1 MNPARFQAGQAGDP
15 AFRLEKPPVLADNF
29 AFSADRQTIV
39 SASSSTSPSIA
50 FNPLTGAIRALAMD
64 AVQKANSGHPGAPM
78 GMAEIAE
85 VLWRRHLRHN
95 PANPQWADRDRFV
108 LSNGHGS
115 MLIYALLHLTGYDLS
130 IDDLKNFRQFGSRTA
145 GHPEVGHTPGV
156 ETTTGPLGQG
166 ITNAVGMAI
175 AEKVL
180 AAEFNKPGHDIVDH
194 HTYVFLGDGC
204 LMEGVSHEACSLAGT
219 LGLSKL
225 IAFYDDNGISI
236 DGHVEG
242 WFTDDTPKRFEAYGW
257 QVIPDVDGHN
267 AEAIERAILDARAD
281 KARPTLICCKTTIGM
296 GSPNKAGSHDV
307 HGAPLG
313 ADEIAAARAH
323 IGWTHAPFDI
333 PSEVYGAWNG
343 KPRGEVFET
352 NWNRRFDA
360 YQSAFPAEAA
370 EFKRRMAGELP
381 ADWAT
386 KSAAAIAE
394 IAAKAENIATR
405 KASQNAIGAFAPL
418 LPELIGGSADL
429 AGSNLTLWKGSKGVS
444 KNEGGNYL
452 YYGVREFG
460 MTAIANGLS
469 LHGGLIPY
477 TATFLVFSDYARNAI
492 RMAALMKQRQ
502 IMVYTHDSIGLGED
516 GPTHQ
521 PVEHVSSLRIIPN
534 VDVWR
539 TADATETAVAWAA
552 AIERQDGPSVLALS
566 RQNLPTITA
575 GIPTD
580 TIRRGGYVLADAA
593 NAKAVLIATGSE
605 VKLALDAQKALADAG
620 IAVRVVSMPNAN
632 AFDRQDKAYRESVLP
647 RGIPRVAVE
656 AGVTGFWH
664 KYVGLEGAV
673 IGIDRFGESAPAG
686 KLFEFFGFTVDNV
699 VATVKRVI

>member
-381 ADWAT
+381 ADWAA

-405 KASQNAIGAFAPL
+405 KASQNAINAFAPL

-460 MTAIANGLS
+460 MTAIANGLA
-469 LHGGLIPY
+469 LHGGLVPY
-477 TATFLVFSDYARNAI
+477 TATFLVFADYARNGI

-521 PVEHVSSLRIIPN
+521 PVEHIPSLRIIPN
-534 VDVWR
+534 LDVWR
-539 TADATETAVAWAA
+539 PADATETAVAWMF
-552 AIERQDGPSVLALS
+552 AIDRTDGPSLL
-566 RQNLPTITA
+566 
-575 GIPTD
+575 
-580 TIRRGGYVLADAA
+580 
-593 NAKAVLIATGSE
+593 
-605 VKLALDAQKALADAG
+605 
-620 IAVRVVSMPNAN
+620 
-632 AFDRQDKAYRESVLP
+632 
-647 RGIPRVAVE
+647 
-656 AGVTGFWH
+656 
-664 KYVGLEGAV
+664 
-673 IGIDRFGESAPAG
+673 
-686 KLFEFFGFTVDNV
+686 
-699 VATVKRVI
+699 